1 MHITD
6 TASAA
11 TGNPASVKDLSSLLK
26 PGVMLLVVF
35 TGAVGM
41 WLAPTPA
48 HPFIQLMVIAMIAL
62 GSGAGGM
69 MNMWY
74 DRDIDAIMTR
84 TRKRPIPSGMVAA
97 DDVLVCGIMLAIA
110 SVTILG
116 LATNWF
122 AAGLLAFAIAFYA
135 VVYTVWLK
143 RSTSQN
149 IVIGGAAG
157 AFPPV
162 IGWAAMTGTAPMEA
176 WAMFAIVFLWTPPHF
191 WALALYRNDDYRKAN
206 IPMLPVVKG
215 LNHTK
220 WQMEIYCWVLLVACL
235 LPVYFGT
242 AHIGYAVAATA
253 LNLRF
258 ILHARTVRHSE
269 DEGPAKRMFGF
280 SILYLFA
287 LFSALLIDGLLHPFY
302 TSIFN

>member
-1 MHITD
+1 MD
-6 TASAA
+6 TINLALAPARGS
-11 TGNPASVKDLSSLLK
+11 ASVKELLSLLK
-26 PGVMLLVVF
+26 PGVMMLVVF

-41 WLAPTPA
+41 WLAPIHA
-48 HPFIQLMVIAMIAL
+48 HPFIQLMTIAMIAL

-84 TRKRPIPSGMVAA
+84 TQKRPIPAGLVQA
-97 DDVLVCGIMLAIA
+97 DDVLACGIMLAIA
-110 SVTILG
+110 SVVILG

-122 AAGLLAFAIAFYA
+122 A
-135 VVYTVWLK
+135 VVYTIWLK

-162 IGWAAMTGTAPMEA
+162 IGWAAMTANAPIEA
-176 WAMFAIVFLWTPPHF
+176 WAMFAIIFLWTPPHF

-215 LNHTK
+215 LAHTK
-220 WQMEIYCWVLLVACL
+220 IQMEIYCWVLLLASL
-235 LPVYFGT
+235 LPVYLGT
-242 AHIGYAVAATA
+242 ASVVYAVVA
-253 LNLRF
+253 LGLNIRF
-258 ILHARTVRHSE
+258 ILYARQVRHT
-269 DEGPAKRMFGF
+269 DDQVPAKRMFGF

-287 LFSALLIDGLLHPFY
+287 LYFALLVDGLAHPY
-302 TSIFN
+302 YASILI

>member
-1 MHITD
+1 MLTTNTATAASESSVTITE
-6 TASAA
+6 
-11 TGNPASVKDLSSLLK
+11 LSSLLT

-41 WLAPTPA
+41 WLAPIQA
-48 HPFIQLMVIAMIAL
+48 HPFIQLLVIAMIAL
-62 GSGAGGM
+62 GSVSGGM

-84 TRKRPIPSGMVAA
+84 TRKRPIPAGLVQA

-110 SVTILG
+110 SVAILG

-135 VVYTVWLK
+135 MVYTVWLK

-162 IGWAAMTGTAPMEA
+162 IGWAAMTGSAPLEV
-176 WAMFAIVFLWTPPHF
+176 WVMFAIVFLWTPPHF

-215 LNHTK
+215 LDHTK
-220 WQMEIYCWVLLVACL
+220 WQMEIYCWLLLAFAL

-242 AHIGYAVAATA
+242 ASAGYALAALA
-253 LNLRF
+253 LNARF
-258 ILHARTVRHSE
+258 ILHARTVRRSH
-269 DEGPAKRMFGF
+269 DEVPAKRMFGF

-302 TSIFN
+302 AGIF

>member
-1 MHITD
+1 MLTTN
-6 TASAA
+6 TATAA
-11 TGNPASVKDLSSLLK
+11 PESSVTIKELSSLLK

-41 WLAPTPA
+41 WLAPTQA
-48 HPFIQLMVIAMIAL
+48 HPFIQLLVIAMIAL

-84 TRKRPIPSGMVAA
+84 TRKRPIPAGLVQA

-110 SVTILG
+110 SVFILG

-162 IGWAAMTGTAPMEA
+162 IGWAAMTGSAPVEV
-176 WAMFAIVFLWTPPHF
+176 WVMFAIVFLWTPPHF

-215 LNHTK
+215 LDHTK
-220 WQMEIYCWVLLVACL
+220 WQMEIYCWLLLAVAL

-242 AHIGYAVAATA
+242 ASAGYALAALA
-253 LNLRF
+253 LNIRF
-258 ILHARTVRHSE
+258 ILHARTVRRSH
-269 DEGPAKRMFGF
+269 DEVPAKRMFGF

-302 TSIFN
+302 AGIFQ